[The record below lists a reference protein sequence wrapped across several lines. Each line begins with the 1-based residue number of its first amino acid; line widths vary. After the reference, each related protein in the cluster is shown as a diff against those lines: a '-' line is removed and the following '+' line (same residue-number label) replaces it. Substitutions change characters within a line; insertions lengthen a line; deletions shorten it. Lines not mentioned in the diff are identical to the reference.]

1 MAYSSFTLSQVSR
14 TFQLET
20 FWQPALFAD
29 IEPVE
34 PSEEL
39 TAVLKRNLPFALAMG
54 TEKAKSELIVSPIL
68 PFALAM
74 GTEKAKSEL
83 IVSPILIEL
92 CLHFN
97 NRVSLFSGIDFN
109 VDAESGLTGVC
120 DFLVSLSP
128 QLVDLEAPAIILVEA
143 KKDSLTDGL
152 GQCVAEMVAAQRF
165 NAEKGNDIP
174 CVYGATTSGTEWLFL
189 KLEGQTLSVDLGVYQ
204 LAECARILGILT
216 SMVSQQA

>member
-1 MAYSSFTLSQVSR
+1 MAYSSFTLGKVSR

-20 FWQPALFAD
+20 VWQPALFAD

-54 TEKAKSELIVSPIL
+54 TEKAKSELIVAQL
-68 PFALAM
+68 
-74 GTEKAKSEL
+74 
-83 IVSPILIEL
+83 LIEL
-92 CLHFN
+92 CLHFE

-128 QLVDLEAPAIILVEA
+128 QRFDLEAPVIALVEA
-143 KKDSLTDGL
+143 KNADVKLGV

-165 NAEKGNDIP
+165 NADAGNEIP
-174 CVYGATTSGTEWLFL
+174 CVYGAITSGTEWLFL
-189 KLEGQTLSVDLGVYQ
+189 KLAGQTLSIDMATYHI
-204 LAECARILGILT
+204 ERCAKILGILT
-216 SMVSQQA
+216 SMVSQAA